1 MIIGLPG
8 SGKTYLLDSY
18 KGQFIYDD
26 EVPNLTYNDFYN
38 NIADDNDVYLA
49 DPRLCYYL
57 TFERIINRLSTTT
70 LNSMRIILFEN
81 DPDKCIKN
89 VTDNKRIRDIITY
102 SRHYD
107 YTIDK
112 IINGVYQ
119 YEFRAI
125 HCNNH

>member
-18 KGQFIYDD
+18 EGQFIYDD
-26 EVPNLTYNDFYN
+26 EVPNLSYNGFYN
-38 NIADDNDVYLA
+38 SVIDNDVYLA
-49 DPRLCYYL
+49 DPRLCYYP
-57 TFERIINRLSTTT
+57 TFKRIINRLPPST
-70 LNSMRIILFEN
+70 LNSMKIILFEN
-81 DPDKCIKN
+81 DPGRCIKN
-89 VTDNKRIRDIITY
+89 VVNDKRIRDIITY

-107 YTIDK
+107 HTIDK

-125 HCNNH
+125 HHNNH